1 MSQILKIFPT
11 PVYYEE
17 EVVSKEYN
25 DFIVDNCY
33 KIKKVATSGGK
44 GWFTNLYNTA
54 GTHNTIYDKNF
65 NELNEKI
72 LYHIHEF
79 AKVNGSKSNYKL
91 DDGWINIYQKSDY
104 QEFHY
109 HTSSV
114 FSVVYYAKIPEN
126 GGSLVLNSPKG
137 PDMFPLKDV
146 STSNEFNHTWFK
158 IQPKE
163 RSLIIFRSFV
173 EHMVEPGKNES
184 ERISIAY
191 NAS

>member
-1 MSQILKIFPT
+1 M
-11 PVYYEE
+11 
-17 EVVSKEYN
+17 
-25 DFIVDNCY
+25 
-33 KIKKVATSGGK
+33 
-44 GWFTNLYNTA
+44 
-54 GTHNTIYDKNF
+54 
-65 NELNEKI
+65 
-72 LYHIHEF
+72 
-79 AKVNGSKSNYKL
+79 
-91 DDGWINIYQKSDY
+91 
-104 QEFHY
+104 
-109 HTSSV
+109 
-114 FSVVYYAKIPEN
+114 YYAKIPEN

-146 STSNEFNHTWFK
+146 STSNEFNHTWYK